1 MGEAGEREAGM
12 RTPHS
17 GRLAQ
22 RCQWAVFFAIRSR
35 ANHFIPHLAAAVHV
49 PWALSP
55 ASNFPIS
62 RGALKCTFEK
72 TFAILREKDC
82 VKSEPPSL

>member
-1 MGEAGEREAGM
+1 M

-17 GRLAQ
+17 GRLAE
-22 RCQWAVFFAIRSR
+22 VPVGSSFAIRSR

-55 ASNFPIS
+55 TSNFPIS